1 MISRRTFVVIGMAGL
16 VSPAAAMAQRGDA
29 SPRIGCLTPTD
40 PKNEN
45 QREFRRGLRDL
56 GYIENQNIVLE
67 YRFGSDRNDRLHEF
81 AADLVRLNVNVIFT
95 AGTEATAA
103 ARKATSTIPIVA
115 VSGDPIGSGFA
126 ESLARPGGNT
136 TGLAILTPELST
148 KWIDLGREIVPG
160 VSRIAVL
167 LHRED
172 GGPQLRALEPAARL
186 LGVQV
191 VVLRLQGPE
200 EIAAAFESAR
210 QARAEVI
217 VPLSSP
223 VLAAHRQTI
232 VTLASRYRLPAV
244 YEHRLFVNAGGLL
257 SYGPNFAAIF
267 YRAATYVDK
276 VLRGARPA
284 ELPIEQPTKFELV
297 INLKTAKALGLTIPP
312 SLLLRADQVIE

>member
-1 MISRRTFVVIGMAGL
+1 MDRERL
-16 VSPAAAMAQRGDA
+16 VADEPAVDGIAEAA
-29 SPRIGCLTPTD
+29 LH
-40 PKNEN
+40 
-45 QREFRRGLRDL
+45 DL
-56 GYIENQNIVLE
+56 AVGE
-67 YRFGSDRNDRLHEF
+67 
-81 AADLVRLNVNVIFT
+81 LNVKRRLEPCIFT

-115 VSGDPIGSGFA
+115 VNGDPMGSGFA

-136 TGLAILTPELST
+136 TGLAILTPESST

-172 GGPQLRALEPAARL
+172 GGPQLRALEPAARQ

-191 VVLRLQGPE
+191 VVLRLQRPE